1 MRKFAI
7 ATVTAGFV
15 VGGVA
20 LPMAASASAHS
31 QVKHHKHNTV
41 KNAPCGGKVLGIDL
55 ALGSTNICI
64 PL

>member
-1 MRKFAI
+1 VRKFVI
-7 ATVTAGFV
+7 AMVTAGFAV
-15 VGGVA
+15 SGVA
-20 LPMAASASAHS
+20 LPMAASASVHP
-31 QVKHHKHNTV
+31 QGKHHKHNTV